1 MGYFDELIGGNIYL
15 TPSLLEYKFFIQ
27 KIPDMRI
34 RQVFF
39 GSLVVVLFIGLLSVG
54 CKKSSSSTGSGT
66 FSATV
71 SDTAFTPGDVA
82 GIYVS
87 ADQAWS
93 ILAYQIKAGDTISF
107 DINIYLPF
115 TVNQPIAPNFSNIL
129 YQNAMGEPYY
139 NAIGHTPN
147 LAITVTSVDSVNH
160 NIAGTFSG
168 SLYDENGSGDSV
180 VVTKGKFNTSYSV
193 Q

>member
-1 MGYFDELIGGNIYL
+1 MGGNIYL
-15 TPSLLEYKFFIQ
+15 TQSFWNMDHFIQ

-39 GSLVVVLFIGLLSVG
+39 GSSLVVLFIGFLSVG

-71 SDTAFTPGDVA
+71 GDTAFTPGDVA
-82 GIYVS
+82 GIYVT

-93 ILAYQIKAGDTISF
+93 ILAYQIKAGDTVSF

-115 TVNQPIAPNFSNIL
+115 TVNQPIAPNFTNIL

-168 SLYDENGSGDSV
+168 SLYDENGTGDSV
-180 VVTKGKFNTSYSV
+180 VVTNGKFNTSYSV